1 VFRESELLFDNRIEI
16 EKHYTFSYRGEKRI
30 FEQHITEGSGNP
42 NSCFSIH
49 MLFDK
54 DVKKV
59 IIAHVGK
66 HLPNTST

>member
-1 VFRESELLFDNRIEI
+1 
-16 EKHYTFSYRGEKRI
+16 
-30 FEQHITEGSGNP
+30 
-42 NSCFSIH
+42 

>member
-1 VFRESELLFDNRIEI
+1 M
-16 EKHYTFSYRGEKRI
+16 
-30 FEQHITEGSGNP
+30 
-42 NSCFSIH
+42 H